1 MKPEEL
7 DKSNMPKH
15 IAIIMDGNRRWAK
28 KRGLDAKT
36 GHKQGADTLEN
47 IVKFANKLGI
57 SYLTVYAF
65 STENWKRTE
74 EEVGALML
82 LLQNYLEN
90 FLQRVDTENVKIR
103 VLGDITKLPKGLQK
117 SIQKCV
123 AKTKENTGLVLNIAF
138 NYGGR
143 DEIVKAVQQIAK
155 KVQEGKLKPEEI
167 QENTV
172 EKELYTAGQPDPD
185 LLIRTSGEMRTSN
198 FLPWQLVY
206 SEFLFMDKYWPD
218 FTGED
223 LLEAIAIYQKRN
235 RKFGGK

>member
-7 DKSNMPKH
+7 DKSNLPKH

-82 LLQNYLEN
+82 LLQNYLED

-103 VLGDITKLPKGLQK
+103 ILGDITKLPKGLQR

>member
-1 MKPEEL
+1 M
-7 DKSNMPKH
+7 
-15 IAIIMDGNRRWAK
+15 
-28 KRGLDAKT
+28 
-36 GHKQGADTLEN
+36 
-47 IVKFANKLGI
+47 
-57 SYLTVYAF
+57 
-65 STENWKRTE
+65 
-74 EEVGALML
+74 
-82 LLQNYLEN
+82 
-90 FLQRVDTENVKIR
+90 
-103 VLGDITKLPKGLQK
+103 QK